1 MGKLVITASRL
12 ARPPARNVATA
23 RKPQMLR
30 HSHI

>member
-1 MGKLVITASRL
+1 MGKLAITARRL
-12 ARPPARNVATA
+12 AWPAARNVATA

>member
-12 ARPPARNVATA
+12 ARAARNVATA

>member
-1 MGKLVITASRL
+1 MGKLTASRL
-12 ARPPARNVATA
+12 ARPAARNVATA

>member
-1 MGKLVITASRL
+1 MDNLVNTARRP
-12 ARPPARNVATA
+12 ARPAARNVATA